1 MSGCMKHL
9 VSVLPAVDGCQLS
22 TRVGKQ
28 SIVPLTTSS
37 SMSLSVRFVFTV
49 VLVGRNIDVVRLRE
63 CGADV
68 KQRKAPNVF
77 KIQRKFK

>member
-28 SIVPLTTSS
+28 SIVMLTTSS
-37 SMSLSVRFVFTV
+37 SMSLSVCFIFTA

-63 CGADV
+63 CGTDV